1 MGNIYLDHCVDPWFW
16 FYNGFCSLRERY
28 QEDLEKIPKGE
39 IMNYQNYIKNEW
51 KDAKSGN
58 TFDVENPF
66 TEQVIAQVPAS
77 GDADVNNAVD
87 AAREA
92 FEDWRKLTAGERRDY
107 MRSMAVKSRDHA
119 DELAKTISAE
129 MGKPFNEALSEIEDI
144 AEYLE
149 YYSELARDQVGR
161 IVAPVDKN
169 SMSLVRYEPYGVVG
183 CIIPWNYPLS
193 LMGWKLAPALATGN
207 TIVMKPS
214 EVTSLSILHWIEVA
228 GGDMPPG
235 VMNVITGYGQEAG
248 EALVKHPDVPII
260 TFTGSVRTG
269 KRIARLASDNLKKVS
284 LELGGKD
291 PVIVCDDADVEVA
304 AKGTSYGGFVNAGQ
318 VCTSIERVY
327 VYNDIVDRFTD
338 ALVEETKKVK
348 LGDPMNN
355 DTDVGPM
362 SSKIQLTNTI
372 NKVDLAK
379 KEGARVLIGGKRSDK
394 YEKGYFYEPTVFDQV
409 TPGMEI
415 VTEESF
421 SPVIPIQS
429 VRSMDEAI
437 QMANSTKYGLGC
449 TIFTR
454 DIERA
459 LTAADNIK
467 AGTFCINNPLMEN
480 IAAPFGGMKQSGIG
494 REHGIEALEEFR
506 EAKHIYIDYD
516 HKNKNWWFGNKG
528 D

>member
-16 FYNGFCSLRERY
+16 FYHGFCSLRERY
-28 QEDLEKIPKGE
+28 QADLEKIPKGE

-304 AKGTSYGGFVNAGQ
+304 AKGSAWGGFVNAGQ
-318 VCTSIERVY
+318 VCTSVERVY
-327 VYNDIVDRFTD
+327 VFDNIADQFTE
-338 ALVEETKKVK
+338 ALVEEAKKVK
-348 LGDPMNN
+348 LGDPMEKG
-355 DTDVGPM
+355 TDVGPM
-362 SSKIQLTNTI
+362 SSKTQFSNTI
-372 NKVDLAK
+372 TKVDLAK
-379 KEGARVLIGGKRSDK
+379 KEGARVLTGGQRSDQF
-394 YEKGYFYEPTVFDQV
+394 EKGYFYEPTVFDQV
-409 TPGMEI
+409 SPGMDI
-415 VTEESF
+415 VMEEAF
-421 SPVIPIQS
+421 SPVIPVQRIK
-429 VRSMDEAI
+429 SMDEAI

-459 LTAADNIK
+459 MTAADDIK

-494 REHGIEALEEFR
+494 REHGTEALEEFR

-516 HKNKNWWFGNKG
+516 HKNKDWWFGAEG
-528 D
+528 E

>member
-1 MGNIYLDHCVDPWFW
+1 MGNIYLDHCADSWFW
-16 FYNGFCSLRERY
+16 FYHSFCSFRERY
-28 QEDLEKIPKGE
+28 QADLEKISKGE

-228 GGDMPPG
+228 GGNMPPG

-248 EALVKHPDVPII
+248 EAL
-260 TFTGSVRTG
+260 
-269 KRIARLASDNLKKVS
+269 S
-284 LELGGKD
+284 L
-291 PVIVCDDADVEVA
+291 I
-304 AKGTSYGGFVNAGQ
+304 
-318 VCTSIERVY
+318 
-327 VYNDIVDRFTD
+327 
-338 ALVEETKKVK
+338 
-348 LGDPMNN
+348 
-355 DTDVGPM
+355 
-362 SSKIQLTNTI
+362 
-372 NKVDLAK
+372 
-379 KEGARVLIGGKRSDK
+379 
-394 YEKGYFYEPTVFDQV
+394 
-409 TPGMEI
+409 
-415 VTEESF
+415 
-421 SPVIPIQS
+421 
-429 VRSMDEAI
+429 
-437 QMANSTKYGLGC
+437 
-449 TIFTR
+449 
-454 DIERA
+454 
-459 LTAADNIK
+459 
-467 AGTFCINNPLMEN
+467 
-480 IAAPFGGMKQSGIG
+480 
-494 REHGIEALEEFR
+494 
-506 EAKHIYIDYD
+506 HI
-516 HKNKNWWFGNKG
+516 
-528 D
+528 

>member
-1 MGNIYLDHCVDPWFW
+1 MCI
-16 FYNGFCSLRERY
+16 
-28 QEDLEKIPKGE
+28 
-39 IMNYQNYIKNEW
+39 
-51 KDAKSGN
+51 
-58 TFDVENPF
+58 
-66 TEQVIAQVPAS
+66 
-77 GDADVNNAVD
+77 
-87 AAREA
+87 
-92 FEDWRKLTAGERRDY
+92 RD
-107 MRSMAVKSRDHA
+107 S
-119 DELAKTISAE
+119 
-129 MGKPFNEALSEIEDI
+129 
-144 AEYLE
+144 
-149 YYSELARDQVGR
+149 
-161 IVAPVDKN
+161 
-169 SMSLVRYEPYGVVG
+169 
-183 CIIPWNYPLS
+183 
-193 LMGWKLAPALATGN
+193 
-207 TIVMKPS
+207 
-214 EVTSLSILHWIEVA
+214 
-228 GGDMPPG
+228 
-235 VMNVITGYGQEAG
+235 
-248 EALVKHPDVPII
+248 
-260 TFTGSVRTG
+260 
-269 KRIARLASDNLKKVS
+269 
-284 LELGGKD
+284 
-291 PVIVCDDADVEVA
+291 
-304 AKGTSYGGFVNAGQ
+304 
-318 VCTSIERVY
+318 

-379 KEGARVLIGGKRSDK
+379 KEGARVLIGGKRPDK
-394 YEKGYFYEPTVFDQV
+394 YEKGYFFEPTVFDQV

-415 VTEESF
+415 VNEESF
-421 SPVIPIQS
+421 SPVIPVQS
-429 VRSMDEAI
+429 IRSMDEAI

>member
-1 MGNIYLDHCVDPWFW
+1 M
-16 FYNGFCSLRERY
+16 
-28 QEDLEKIPKGE
+28 
-39 IMNYQNYIKNEW
+39 
-51 KDAKSGN
+51 
-58 TFDVENPF
+58 
-66 TEQVIAQVPAS
+66 
-77 GDADVNNAVD
+77 NNAVD

-193 LMGWKLAPALATGN
+193 LMGWKLAPALATGI
-207 TIVMKPS
+207 TIVMKRC

-228 GGDMPPG
+228 GGNMPPG

-304 AKGTSYGGFVNAGQ
+304 AKGTSWGGFVNAGQ
-318 VCTSIERVY
+318 VLS
-327 VYNDIVDRFTD
+327 
-338 ALVEETKKVK
+338 
-348 LGDPMNN
+348 
-355 DTDVGPM
+355 
-362 SSKIQLTNTI
+362 
-372 NKVDLAK
+372 
-379 KEGARVLIGGKRSDK
+379 LI
-394 YEKGYFYEPTVFDQV
+394 
-409 TPGMEI
+409 
-415 VTEESF
+415 
-421 SPVIPIQS
+421 
-429 VRSMDEAI
+429 
-437 QMANSTKYGLGC
+437 
-449 TIFTR
+449 
-454 DIERA
+454 
-459 LTAADNIK
+459 
-467 AGTFCINNPLMEN
+467 
-480 IAAPFGGMKQSGIG
+480 
-494 REHGIEALEEFR
+494 
-506 EAKHIYIDYD
+506 HI
-516 HKNKNWWFGNKG
+516 
-528 D
+528 

>member
-1 MGNIYLDHCVDPWFW
+1 
-16 FYNGFCSLRERY
+16 
-28 QEDLEKIPKGE
+28 
-39 IMNYQNYIKNEW
+39 
-51 KDAKSGN
+51 
-58 TFDVENPF
+58 
-66 TEQVIAQVPAS
+66 
-77 GDADVNNAVD
+77 
-87 AAREA
+87 
-92 FEDWRKLTAGERRDY
+92 

-304 AKGTSYGGFVNAGQ
+304 AKGTSWGGFVNAGQ

-327 VYNDIVDRFTD
+327 VYDDIADRFTE

-372 NKVDLAK
+372 NKWTLRKRKEREYLLVVKDLTNMRK
-379 KEGARVLIGGKRSDK
+379 DIFMNQLYLIR
-394 YEKGYFYEPTVFDQV
+394 
-409 TPGMEI
+409 
-415 VTEESF
+415 
-421 SPVIPIQS
+421 
-429 VRSMDEAI
+429 
-437 QMANSTKYGLGC
+437 
-449 TIFTR
+449 
-454 DIERA
+454 
-459 LTAADNIK
+459 
-467 AGTFCINNPLMEN
+467 
-480 IAAPFGGMKQSGIG
+480 
-494 REHGIEALEEFR
+494 
-506 EAKHIYIDYD
+506 
-516 HKNKNWWFGNKG
+516 
-528 D
+528 